1 MYCARS
7 MKKTNVIYLHARH
20 LPPVYICIVLDVSKQ
35 VECLVA
41 LCHAYVE
48 VLLGVNFFICLDHFL
63 GLFVLWSNWRSRVHV
78 LGHFSK
84 AIDLKGH
91 MPRFTQ
97 QEADI

>member
-1 MYCARS
+1 

-48 VLLGVNFFICLDHFL
+48 VLLG
-63 GLFVLWSNWRSRVHV
+63 G
-78 LGHFSK
+78 
-84 AIDLKGH
+84 
-91 MPRFTQ
+91 Q
-97 QEADI
+97 